1 MKIMIYLI
9 FSMGVSKGDGETS
22 EDLETDI
29 FDCNLGKIH
38 EVGKLSDLYHKAG
51 AKLPWKEEDKF
62 RYTFIEPINFTIRE
76 TKILNQS
83 PTMLTGLIQTL
94 ISEDLFYM
102 QALEGKK
109 GMGKILI
116 RNEEKLYLI
125 KCKKVTAKKLPQVGK
140 CYIDES
146 VWYKGKTQFVN
157 AATRVLQSDSEEIQ
171 CGSRLSLFYQLVE
184 AINDQKL
191 IKLSNK
197 AITFSLW
204 KGKTFTKDIAK
215 LLNKESTRHLME
227 SEEGIA
233 YGDLSGKKVMAQV
246 QLFLRLHT
254 AKIAIA
260 WGVLQFM
267 GICAVIVIGKYH
279 KVKWWKI
286 ITILSSIAKVFK
298 EISESILQSRLD
310 RKTEKLRLLQRS
322 KENLLDGDEKE
333 VTAMEPYHESTPANE
348 THKEFTH
355 RHLDQIY
362 ICIYNMVERMA
373 EAEKRNREG
382 KSRNSGKGRIT
393 AGEDEIKEKE
403 ERGMELVS
411 LTGKRTY
418 GSNWMEGR
426 WKPENKRENTK
437 RKPLS
442 IEARNPDEEEKKKT
456 SHETTIIQEAVEE
469 EELERSESEDRRTSG
484 GVSMRWAN
492 REDWENGIREGQQG
506 EISNQG
512 VTINGEAFCEY
523 HNKVERD
530 GRKWR
535 RKQRETGHDKDG
547 REKNEEKINTGKMES
562 EKGSKEKYQTKA

>member
-1 MKIMIYLI
+1 
-9 FSMGVSKGDGETS
+9 MGISKTKGEAA

-29 FDCNLGKIH
+29 FDCNLGEIH

-51 AKLPWKEEDKF
+51 AAVPWKEEDEF
-62 RYTFIEPINFTIRE
+62 RYTFIKPINFTIRE
-76 TKILNQS
+76 TRILNQS
-83 PTMLTGLIQTL
+83 PTMLSGLIQTL
-94 ISEDLFYM
+94 IGEDLFYM

-125 KCKKVTAKKLPQVGK
+125 KCKKVTAKKLPQVEK

-146 VWYKGKTQFVN
+146 VWYKEKIQFVN
-157 AATRVLQSDSEEIQ
+157 AATRILQSNSEEIQ
-171 CGSRLSLFYQLVE
+171 CGSRLSLFFQLVE

-233 YGDLSGKKVMAQV
+233 YGDITGKKIMAQV
-246 QLFLRLHT
+246 QLFLRLHA
-254 AKIAIA
+254 AKIAIT
-260 WGVLQFM
+260 WGILQFV
-267 GICAVIVIGKYH
+267 GICAVIIIGRYH

-286 ITILSSIAKVFK
+286 VTILSSIAKVFK
-298 EISESILQSRLD
+298 EISESILQSKLD

-322 KENLLDGDEKE
+322 KENLLDGNDEE
-333 VTAMEPYHESTPANE
+333 VTVMEPYHESTPTNE

-382 KSRNSGKGRIT
+382 KSRNSGKGRMT
-393 AGEDEIKEKE
+393 TGEGEIKEKE
-403 ERGMELVS
+403 ENGMELVL
-411 LTGKRTY
+411 LTGRKVY
-418 GSNWMEGR
+418 GSDWAEGK
-426 WKPENKRENTK
+426 WKPENKAKPTK
-437 RKPLS
+437 KKPLS
-442 IEARNPDEEEKKKT
+442 IEARNPDEEEGKKNI
-456 SHETTIIQEAVEE
+456 HETTTTQETPEEAEVERDE
-469 EELERSESEDRRTSG
+469 GENRRSSG

-492 REDWENGIREGQQG
+492 REELENGIEEGREGEASGQG
-506 EISNQG
+506 ATTNRG
-512 VTINGEAFCEY
+512 ADCEY
-523 HNKVERD
+523 HNLVEED
-530 GRKWR
+530 GRRWR
-535 RKQRETGHDKDG
+535 RRRRETKHNEDEG
-547 REKNEEKINTGKMES
+547 EKNEERTNTGRMDTERQ
-562 EKGSKEKYQTKA
+562 EDTDL